1 MILDEIAERTRLRV
15 MAEKDI
21 ISMGVMT
28 SAAEEL
34 SANTGFVF
42 KKALSE
48 PGISVI
54 CELKKASP
62 SRGTI
67 SKEYPYV
74 ELARD
79 YEKLGASAISVLT
92 EPYYF
97 GGNGQ
102 HLRRITSEVKIPVL
116 RKDFIIDE
124 YQIYEAKVLGA
135 SAVLLICA
143 LLDRDTIV
151 RYIEI
156 AKSLGIS
163 AIVEAH
169 SEEEVITAVDSD
181 AEIIGINNRD
191 LKTFRV
197 DIGTSTRLR
206 EFVPRDRVF
215 VSESGISNSEDIR
228 KLREVGVDAILVGEA
243 LMLSSNR
250 KSMMDMLRSDF
261 SD

>member
-1 MILDEIAERTRLRV
+1 MILDDIAEHTRLRV

-21 ISMGVMT
+21 ISISTMA

-34 SANTGFVF
+34 SANTGFLF
-42 KKALSE
+42 KEVLRK

-62 SRGTI
+62 SRGII
-67 SKEYPYV
+67 SKKYPYI

-79 YEKLGASAISVLT
+79 YERSGASAISVLT

-97 GGNGQ
+97 GGSSQ
-102 HLRRITSEVKIPVL
+102 HLRRIASEVKVPLL

-143 LLDRDTIV
+143 LLDRDAIV
-151 RYIEI
+151 RYLEI
-156 AKSLGIS
+156 AHSLGMS

-191 LKTFRV
+191 LKTFSV
-197 DIGTSTRLR
+197 DIGTSIRLR

-215 VSESGISNSEDIR
+215 VSESGIYNSEDTR
-228 KLREVGVDAILVGEA
+228 HLREIGVDAILVGEV
-243 LMLSSNR
+243 LMLSRNR
-250 KSMMDMLRSDF
+250 RSTIDMLRGDVSD
-261 SD
+261 